1 MDYNKFKVTELK
13 EMLSSRGLPTSG
25 NKSDL
30 VARLNEADSKQ
41 GAKDAKAVDLGDD
54 LLPPEDEIDWD
65 ANDTQ
70 KRLASTT
77 AAALIVSSS
86 NLSQPKAPI
95 PAAPAITSAAK
106 PAPAPAAAATT
117 KPTEP
122 AKPSETTAKPAPSTD
137 DAADAAAIEL
147 EKRKKRAERFGIPLN
162 DSAKALERAH
172 RFGVTPP
179 APKQQLGGGQRPKN
193 NRRGNQKWTKSENE
207 GNKPA
212 AVAKAKILDDPAEV
226 EKAKKRAE
234 RFGGGNEPKKVK
246 T

>member
-13 EMLSSRGLPTSG
+13 EMLSSHGLPTSG

-41 GAKDAKAVDLGDD
+41 GAKDAKAMDLGDD

-65 ANDTQ
+65 ADDTQ
-70 KRLASTT
+70 KRFARIT
-77 AAALIVSSS
+77 AETLIDSSS
-86 NLSQPKAPI
+86 KLSEPKAPV
-95 PAAPAITSAAK
+95 PTAPAVTPAAK
-106 PAPAPAAAATT
+106 PAPAPAAATT
-117 KPTEP
+117 KRTEP
-122 AKPSETTAKPAPSTD
+122 AKPSEKTEKPAPSTD

-147 EKRKKRAERFGIPLN
+147 EKRKKRAERFGVPLN
-162 DSAKALERAH
+162 DSVKALERAQ

-179 APKQQLGGGQRPKN
+179 APKQRLGGAQRPKN
-193 NRRGNQKWTKSENE
+193 NRGGNQKWTKSENE
-207 GNKPA
+207 GDKPA
-212 AVAKAKILDDPAEV
+212 AVAKAKILDDPAEA

-234 RFGGGNEPKKVK
+234 RFGGGNEPKKIK